1 MLRLR
6 RFRRA
11 SYGASVSVAQ
21 RSFLPGGDPMS
32 EQRLSTILAFCFGV
46 VFLAALLAIVIIFPN
61 PTDRQFEII
70 RTVLALA
77 AGGVAAAIPGLLNL
91 QLGTGSKLAIRAG
104 GAIAVFVIVY
114 FYSPA
119 HWTGSTSQHTEGAN
133 SPAIIGNNNI
143 VAAPVKP

>member
-1 MLRLR
+1 
-6 RFRRA
+6 
-11 SYGASVSVAQ
+11 
-21 RSFLPGGDPMS
+21 MS

-46 VFLAALLAIVIIFPN
+46 VFLAALLAIVIIFPD

-91 QLGTGSKLAIRAG
+91 QLGAGSKLAIRAG
-104 GAIAVFVIVY
+104 GAIAVFVVVY

-119 HWTGSTSQHTEGAN
+119 HGRARFHSI
-133 SPAIIGNNNI
+133 PM
-143 VAAPVKP
+143 APIRRPSSATTISLRRR